1 MRRNR
6 FSNQRSANAQKDNAK
21 VVINVQKS
29 YQIPLD
35 ATYTSNAIAISIW
48 HLLTQSNMFEAYRGM
63 FDQVKIS
70 GITARI
76 SGLNGSSAITLAN
89 TPTICTAWDRNG
101 LEANANSPTFLS
113 YQTVSSY
120 SSAIISNWSPGN
132 AFKITRRLYP
142 STLSEKSYYASSAA
156 LSLNDPIRN
165 PTIYYTN
172 QNGVDF
178 KPILL
183 IGAYT
188 GFATNA
194 QQSIGLMIEF
204 DVVCVFRGLR
214 KFAVSADDAAS
225 QISTMAGS
233 CLNGQTGNIIRAN
246 NTAHWTRVN
255 NDGDIVEEEIP
266 EKIEE

>member
-1 MRRNR
+1 MRRRR
-6 FSNQRSANAQKDNAK
+6 FGNQRAANAQKDNAK
-21 VVINVQKS
+21 VVINIQKS
-29 YQIPLD
+29 FQIPID
-35 ATYTSNAIAISIW
+35 ANNTSNAIAINIW
-48 HLLTQSNMFEAYRGM
+48 YLLSQSNMFDAYRGM

-101 LEANANSPTFLS
+101 IETGSNTPTYLS

-142 STLSEKSYYASSAA
+142 STLSEKSYYASCGA
-156 LSLNDPIRN
+156 LSLNEPLRN
-165 PTIYYTN
+165 PGASFVS
-172 QNGVDF
+172 QNGIDF
-178 KPILL
+178 KPLLL
-183 IGAYT
+183 IGAYA
-188 GFATNA
+188 GFATAA

-214 KFAVSADDAAS
+214 RYSTTSDNAAA
-225 QISTMAGS
+225 QISSMAGS
-233 CLNGQTGNIIRAN
+233 CLDGQSGTVIVPNDTDN
-246 NTAHWTRVN
+246 WTRVN
-255 NDGDIVEEEIP
+255 NDGDVNSEEVPVKP
-266 EKIEE
+266 E